1 LGTVRNAVLQMQELR
16 TQAERRQVMRIAVRQ
31 LERAD
36 LYLAAVCALEL
47 PEADAAIEE
56 LRDGVEGLRRQLID
70 ARARLA
76 G

>member
-1 LGTVRNAVLQMQELR
+1 MRNAVLQNQELR
-16 TQAERRQVMRIAVRQ
+16 TESEQRRVLRIAVRQ

-47 PEADAAIEE
+47 PEAEAAIDAV
-56 LRDGVEGLRRQLID
+56 RDDVEGLRRQLID
-70 ARARLA
+70 SRARLA

>member
-1 LGTVRNAVLQMQELR
+1 MLQVQELR
-16 TQAERRQVMRIAVRQ
+16 TESERRRVLRIAVRQ

-47 PEADAAIEE
+47 PEAEAAIDG
-56 LRDGVEGLRRQLID
+56 LRDDVEDLRRRLID

>member
-1 LGTVRNAVLQMQELR
+1 MPDRRTDAEQRKVL
-16 TQAERRQVMRIAVRQ
+16 RIAVRQ

-47 PEADAAIEE
+47 ADPEAEEAIDG
-56 LRDGVEGLRRQLID
+56 LRDDVESLRRHLVD
-70 ARARLA
+70 VRARLA